1 MTKPAGTNR
10 IRESMFDDKR
20 RQKRVDVNI
29 PIRVKWADAQGNR
42 HEEVTRSINVSADGA
57 IFLLKQQLKMGT
69 VLELSLP
76 LPKQMQ
82 KGVSPK
88 PVYEAMGLVTR
99 VEHTPDGVG
108 FKIAVRFR
116 AASTKQY
123 RAES

>member
-1 MTKPAGTNR
+1 
-10 IRESMFDDKR
+10 MFDERR

-29 PIRVKWADAQGNR
+29 PIRVKWADPQGNR
-42 HEEVTRSINVSADGA
+42 CEEVTRSINVSADGA
-57 IFLLKQQLKMGT
+57 IFILKQQLKMGT

-88 PVYEAMGLVTR
+88 TVYEAMGLVTR
-99 VEHTPDGVG
+99 VEHTPDRLG

-116 AASTKQY
+116 AASSKQY

>member
-1 MTKPAGTNR
+1 
-10 IRESMFDDKR
+10 MFDERR

-29 PIRVKWADAQGNR
+29 PIRVKWADGQGNR
-42 HEEVTRSINVSADGA
+42 YEEVTRSLNVSADGA
-57 IFLLKQQLKMGT
+57 IFVLKQQLKMGT

-88 PVYEAMGLVTR
+88 TVYEAMGLVTR
-99 VEHTPDGVG
+99 VEYTPDRLG

-116 AASTKQY
+116 ASSTKQY

>member
-1 MTKPAGTNR
+1 
-10 IRESMFDDKR
+10 MFDERR

-29 PIRVKWADAQGNR
+29 PIRVKWSDAQGNR
-42 HEEVTRSINVSADGA
+42 YEEVTRSINVSADGA
-57 IFLLKQQLKMGT
+57 MFLLTQQLKMGT

-88 PVYEAMGLVTR
+88 TVYEAMGLVTR
-99 VEHTPDGVG
+99 VEHTPDRMG
-108 FKIAVRFR
+108 FRIAVRFR
-116 AASTKQY
+116 AAASKQY

>member
-1 MTKPAGTNR
+1 
-10 IRESMFDDKR
+10 MFDERR

-29 PIRVKWADAQGNR
+29 PIRVKWVDAQGNR
-42 HEEVTRSINVSADGA
+42 FEEVTRSINVSADGA
-57 IFLLKQQLKMGT
+57 IFILKQELRMGT

-88 PVYEAMGLVTR
+88 TVYEAMGLVTR
-99 VEHTPDGVG
+99 VEHTRDRMG
-108 FKIAVRFR
+108 FRIAVRFR
-116 AASTKQY
+116 AASSKQY

>member
-1 MTKPAGTNR
+1 
-10 IRESMFDDKR
+10 MFDERR

-29 PIRVKWADAQGNR
+29 PIRVKWTDAQGNR
-42 HEEVTRSINVSADGA
+42 VEEVTRSINVSADGA

-69 VLELSLP
+69 VLEVSLP

-88 PVYEAMGLVTR
+88 AVYEAMGLVTR
-99 VEHTPDGVG
+99 VEHAPNQS

-116 AASTKQY
+116 AANTRQY
-123 RAES
+123 RTES

>member
-1 MTKPAGTNR
+1 
-10 IRESMFDDKR
+10 MFDERR

-29 PIRVKWADAQGNR
+29 PIRVKWADGQGNR
-42 HEEVTRSINVSADGA
+42 CEELTRSINVSADGA
-57 IFLLKQQLKMGT
+57 IFVLKQQLRMGT

-88 PVYEAMGLVTR
+88 TVYEAMGLVTR
-99 VEHTPDGVG
+99 VEYTQDHLG

-116 AASTKQY
+116 AASSKQY

>member
-1 MTKPAGTNR
+1 
-10 IRESMFDDKR
+10 MFEERR

-29 PIRVKWADAQGNR
+29 PIRVKWADSQGHR
-42 HEEVTRSINVSADGA
+42 CDEVTRSINVSADGA
-57 IFLLKQQLKMGT
+57 IFLLRQQLKMGT
-69 VLELSLP
+69 VLEVSLP

-82 KGVSPK
+82 KGVSPRT
-88 PVYEAMGLVTR
+88 VYEAMGLVTR
-99 VEHTPDGVG
+99 VEHASDHLG

>member
-1 MTKPAGTNR
+1 M
-10 IRESMFDDKR
+10 
-20 RQKRVDVNI
+20 
-29 PIRVKWADAQGNR
+29 
-42 HEEVTRSINVSADGA
+42 TRSVNVSADGA
-57 IFLLKQQLKMGT
+57 IFILKQQLKMGT

-88 PVYEAMGLVTR
+88 TVYEAMGLVTR
-99 VEHTPDGVG
+99 VEHTPDRLA

-116 AASTKQY
+116 AASSKQY